1 MTVVNSN
8 VGVATTT
15 CYNTTTIP
23 TAVMKEKQAVTAVSA
38 TTTACLH
45 ANLPTIL
52 LADRGRKI
60 TPINKSLITFHHTQP
75 SSSRKHARGI
85 C

>member
-45 ANLPTIL
+45 ANL
-52 LADRGRKI
+52 
-60 TPINKSLITFHHTQP
+60 
-75 SSSRKHARGI
+75 
-85 C
+85 